1 MTLRG
6 LRHQQ
11 QSPPLILLPDICNV
25 KHDLPGGFQNDV
37 ASPRCKS
44 PPNLSDV
51 MRLREDDQIRSL
63 IAWPRGRRGAPDHPK

>member
-37 ASPRCKS
+37 ASPRCK
-44 PPNLSDV
+44 
-51 MRLREDDQIRSL
+51 
-63 IAWPRGRRGAPDHPK
+63 ARRIDRM